1 MNTFPILEM
10 FFEYQPQEPL
20 RAVLEQAA
28 VCHAE
33 IERDSKS
40 VSLQVSFSDYVKA
53 SDLRQIEE
61 ELQSLYA
68 LKRITLRPQF
78 PKESLSRLDGTE
90 LTRVLTAQ
98 YSPCAAI
105 LAGAKWEF
113 GEETRVF
120 LPANGKDALLP
131 YLPHAERY
139 IFERFGVQTKIDV
152 VSGKETT
159 GEALFAET
167 ERIRRE
173 AMTAVPAPQFTQSA
187 PAAAKKPQT
196 ESNMIYGKP
205 FGGDAL
211 TMKEINMDRSGERVI
226 IEGKVFAVDHRQ
238 NRQNT
243 ATIISFDMTD
253 YTGSVHV
260 GGYFKGDTG
269 KPIADSI
276 KKPGAWVRI
285 QGKIDYD
292 EYSKE
297 VVVRPFAIAPADA
310 PKRVDTAPE
319 KRVELHLHT
328 TMSMMDALTKTGEAV
343 ATAARWGH
351 QAIAITDHGVAS
363 SFPDALKASKN
374 KVAGTD
380 KPIKIL
386 YGCEGYYVN
395 DVDDRI
401 VVHGEKNIPLEG
413 EFVAFD
419 LETTGLSA
427 QNDVIIEF
435 GAALFRNGEVVDT
448 FESFVAP
455 NRRLEQKV
463 IELTGITDAMLE
475 GARSIEEVLPE
486 FLAFCADRPLV
497 AHNADFDVGFVTA
510 ACERL
515 HIAFAPTS
523 IDTLILSQN
532 LMPQLN
538 KHKLNIVA
546 DALSLPEFNHH
557 RASDDAKTCGLL
569 YLRFA
574 KMLKERGLSEIQQI
588 NADMVSL
595 RSGGKVADRQAKH
608 ILVFAKNQM
617 GLRNLYHL
625 ISDAHLLHFK
635 RNPRMPKSSILKYRE
650 GLIIGSACEAGELFQ
665 AVLDHKSWAELKRI
679 ASFYDFLEIQPLS
692 NNMFMLRENIP
703 LEEQAKKKHIAESLE
718 DLREYNRTIV
728 RLGEE
733 LGKPVCATGDVHFLN
748 PEDEIYRRILLATKG
763 FDDCDRPNPL
773 YFRTTDEMLEEFSYL
788 GAEKAYEVVV
798 TNPNRI
804 ADMCDVV
811 RPVPHN
817 LFAPKIENSVEDLKS
832 LVYGK
837 MHRLYGENPPEL
849 IVKRVETELNDII
862 TCHYDVIYMSAQK
875 LVQNSLENGYLVGSR
890 GSVGSSLVAYM
901 SGITEVNSLPAHY
914 RCPECKYCSFEVPDN
929 INCGADLPDDKCPVC
944 GAQLEKD
951 GFNIPFETF
960 LGFGGDKVP
969 DIDLNFSGEYQSRAH
984 AYCIEMFGASHV
996 FRAGTIGTVADKT
1009 AFGYVKK
1016 YLAERNIVVP
1026 RAEENRLS
1034 AGCVDVRRT
1043 TGQHPGGLVVIP
1055 QENEIWDFC
1064 PVQHPADDV
1073 NTDIITTHFE
1083 YHSMEEN
1090 LLKLDM
1096 LGHDDPTMIRYMED
1110 LTGVNAQLIPLDD
1123 KDTMSIFQ
1131 NSKVLGYENDQILGI
1146 PGTVGIP
1153 EFGTGFTRGMLMD
1166 TKPTQFDTLIRLSGF
1181 SHGTDVWLGNAKDLI
1196 LSGTATVS
1204 QAIGCRDDI
1213 MLYLI
1218 KCGMPEKRAF
1228 KIMESVRK
1236 GRGLPDGAEEEMV
1249 NAGVPAWYIGSC
1261 KKIQYLFP
1269 KAHAAAYVMMA
1280 FRIAWFK
1287 VHYPLAFYAA
1297 YFYRRSQKDGF
1308 DAVMMTNGIE
1318 AVKSHMKA
1326 IQANP
1331 DKTAKDDD
1339 LFTTLEVCYEF
1350 YLRGFDF
1357 APIDLYESAATRFKI
1372 KDGKLLPPFVAV
1384 GGLGETAALDI
1395 ENGRKGRQFISVEE
1409 FSRACPK
1416 VSKTHIENLKL
1427 AGAFG
1432 SLPET
1437 NQITLF

>member
-1 MNTFPILEM
+1 MNLIPFLAM
-10 FFEYQPQEPL
+10 LSEYEPPEDL
-20 RAVLEQAA
+20 RPVLEQADI
-28 VCHAE
+28 CHAE
-33 IERDSKS
+33 IDRGDRSIT
-40 VSLQVSFSDYVKA
+40 LLVSFREYVPA
-53 SDLRQIEE
+53 VRLWQIEMDLQ
-61 ELQSLYA
+61 ELYG
-68 LKRITLRPQF
+68 LRRMQINANF
-78 PKESLSRLDGTE
+78 PAESLEQFDGLELSRH
-90 LTRVLTAQ
+90 LTKL

-105 LAGAKWEF
+105 LAGCRWEF
-113 GEETRVF
+113 GEETILTLR
-120 LPANGKDALLP
+120 ANGKEELLP
-131 YLPHAERY
+131 LLPAAQQY
-139 IFERFGVQTKIDV
+139 ILEHFGVQTKISV
-152 VSGKETT
+152 VSNHGNYSQD
-159 GEALFAET
+159 LFAET
-167 ERIRRE
+167 ERMRQE
-173 AMTAVPAPQFTQSA
+173 AMKAVPAAKFADAA
-187 PAAAKKPQT
+187 PAAGGGKKPAAQP
-196 ESNMIYGKP
+196 EGDMIYGKP
-205 FGGDAL
+205 FFGPAIQ
-211 TMKEINMDRSGERVI
+211 MKDISIDRQDERVI
-226 IEGKVFAVDHRQ
+226 VEGKVFAVEHRQ
-238 NRQNT
+238 NRQGT

-253 YTGSVHV
+253 NTGSVHV

-276 KKPGAWVRI
+276 QKPGMYIRV

-292 EYSKE
+292 DYTKE
-297 VVVRPFAIAPADA
+297 VVLRPFAIRPGEA
-310 PKRVDTAPE
+310 PKRQDTATD

-328 TMSMMDALTKTGEAV
+328 TMSMMDALTKTGDAV

-363 SFPDALKASKN
+363 SFPAALKASKN

-401 VVHGEKNIPLEG
+401 VVHGERNMPLEG

-427 QNDVIIEF
+427 QNDVIIEI
-435 GAALFRNGEVVDT
+435 GGVLFRDGQAVDS
-448 FESFVAP
+448 FQCFVAP
-455 NRRLEQKV
+455 HRKLTPKI

-475 GARSIEEVLPE
+475 GAQEIEEALSAFLE
-486 FLAFCADRPLV
+486 FCGDRPLV
-497 AHNADFDVGFVTA
+497 AHNADFDVSFITA

-515 HIAFAPTS
+515 KIDYVPTS

-532 LMPQLN
+532 LMPQLS

-574 KMLKERGLSEIQQI
+574 QMLRERGVEDIQSI

-595 RSGGKVADRQAKH
+595 RAGGKIGDRQAKH

-625 ISDAHLLHFK
+625 ISNAHLMHFK
-635 RNPRMPKSSILKYRE
+635 RNPRMPKSDILKYRE

-665 AVLDHKSWAELKRI
+665 AILANKSWAELKRI

-692 NNMFMLRENIP
+692 NNRFMLE
-703 LEEQAKKKHIAESLE
+703 KGMAETEE
-718 DLREYNRTIV
+718 DLRNFNRTIV

-748 PEDEIYRRILLATKG
+748 PEEEIYRRILLATKG
-763 FDDCDRPNPL
+763 FSDCDRPNPL

-788 GAEKAYEVVV
+788 GEEKAYEVVV
-798 TNPNRI
+798 TNTNRI
-804 ADMCDVV
+804 ADMCDVI

-849 IVKRVETELNDII
+849 IVKRVETELHDII

-901 SGITEVNSLPAHY
+901 SGITEVNSLPPHY

-929 INCGADLPDDKCPVC
+929 VNCGADLEDAKCPEC

-969 DIDLNFSGEYQSRAH
+969 DIDLNFSGEYQARAH
-984 AYCIEMFGASHV
+984 QYCIEMFGASHV

-1016 YLAERNIVVP
+1016 YLAERNLVVP

-1110 LTGVNAQLIPLDD
+1110 LTGVDAKLIPLDD
-1123 KDTMSIFQ
+1123 KDTMSIFR
-1131 NSKVLGYENDQILGI
+1131 NSKVLGYENDEILGI
-1146 PGTVGIP
+1146 PGSVGIP

-1166 TKPTQFDTLIRLSGF
+1166 TKPEQFDTLIRLSGF

-1196 LSGTATVS
+1196 VSGTASVS

-1213 MLYLI
+1213 MIYLI

-1228 KIMESVRK
+1228 KIMEAVRK
-1236 GRGLPDGAEEEMV
+1236 GRGLPEGAEEEMV
-1249 NAGVPAWYIGSC
+1249 AAGVPAWYIGSC
-1261 KKIQYLFP
+1261 KKIKYLFP

-1287 VHYPLAFYAA
+1287 VHKPLAFYAA

-1308 DAVMMTNGIE
+1308 DAVMMTHGIDT
-1318 AVKSHMKA
+1318 VKEHMKL
-1326 IQANP
+1326 IKDNP

-1350 YLRGFDF
+1350 YLRGFEF
-1357 APIDLYESAATRFKI
+1357 APMDLYESHATRFQI
-1372 KDGKLLPPFVAV
+1372 RDGKLLPPFVSV
-1384 GGLGETAALDI
+1384 SGLGESAAWDI
-1395 ENGRKGRQFISVEE
+1395 LSGREGKQFVSIEE

-1416 VSKTHIENLKL
+1416 VSKTHIEKLKE

-1437 NQITLF
+1437 SQMTLF